1 MKPLNTQGAPLIKGL
16 TNNPHTNAITTK
28 LVHDPNTRSRLA
40 PTGFMKR
47 IAGEQ
52 SEAMIDAR
60 NTEEIS
66 PDLTRMANIIIS
78 TTIAP
83 NDLVS
88 AKVNYTTE
96 DSNLPVDLQS
106 KMLDVVQTFF
116 DKDYK
121 INDIHKDV
129 LKRALFTDGSV
140 PMLVIPESSLDAIIN
155 GEGISMESF
164 RNGNIKEIPNNG
176 ILGKPSTESKFFL
189 DKCKRK
195 VSVESSGSINI
206 KLEPTKK
213 ETRSVGLGQ
222 FDVTD
227 NIDILKMGH
236 YRKVTQ
242 RSRVGSEYASSMES
256 LSYVEP
262 GEKEGEE
269 KEIKLKPSDIA
280 ALFHQRTG
288 TTKDGSITVKTP
300 EQLGRQNKGHGLVM
314 YLPHDSTIPVHVPG
328 DPSNHYGYYVLL
340 ENGYPLSKGS
350 VNGYINKNNFLDSN
364 SSTNSTMI
372 QSLKDELGAD
382 VYTSKDQ
389 LQLDELRD
397 KFKDKIV
404 QNLKERIA
412 NGKYG
417 EEVDLPEIHAAYS
430 IMLGRALEQKMTQ
443 VLFIPRELMTYVAF
457 DYDENGMGV
466 SLHKKNKMINV
477 TRSTLSFANT
487 MANINNAVNRKKVN
501 ITINPEDV
509 DPDESLITILS
520 NIQQQEYDAYPL
532 NKTNPFS
539 LYNSLSR
546 SGITTTIDGHP
557 DMQGSKVDVEHI
569 RSDNTMVD
577 TSYYET
583 IKEEQYHAYGVIPEL
598 MQSSASSDFA
608 IDSIQRNLLFNQS
621 TIVRQGIYNEH
632 ITDHCQK
639 YTLNSGTL
647 MGKLVK
653 EVAKFRHVVND
664 EVKETYQE
672 VSGNEMQEVS
682 SIAEM
687 TVMEI
692 IVDFLK
698 SMRVKLPTL
707 DNNELKSQLE
717 AYSTAKEAISTF
729 ADEMLPDSKMELLY
743 GTDYREKANAI
754 KETLKSYLMRRFM
767 VENNVMKDFLDVT
780 GDDESVM
787 SEIKSQLDNQA
798 GLCSAINVI
807 LEEIKKAVEGDSTE
821 DNGGY

>member
-1 MKPLNTQGAPLIKGL
+1 MKPLSTQSAPLIKGL
-16 TNNPHTNAITTK
+16 SNNPHTNAITTK
-28 LVHDPNTRSRLA
+28 LVHDPNSRSRLA

-47 IAGEQ
+47 IASEQ

-66 PDLTRMANIIIS
+66 PDLTRMSNIIIS

-96 DSNLPVDLQS
+96 DSKLPVDLQS
-106 KMLDVVQTFF
+106 KMLDVIQTFF
-116 DKDYK
+116 DRDYK

-155 GEGISMESF
+155 GEEVSMESF
-164 RNGNIKEIPNNG
+164 RSGHIKEIPNSG
-176 ILGKPSTESKFFL
+176 ILGKPSFESKFFI

-195 VSVESSGSINI
+195 VSVESSGSIHI
-206 KLEPTKK
+206 KLELDKK
-213 ETRSVGLGQ
+213 EKRTSEIGQ
-222 FDVTD
+222 FDVID

-236 YRKVTQ
+236 FRKQQ
-242 RSRVGSEYASSMES
+242 RRSLVGREYASSMES
-256 LSYVEP
+256 LTYVEP
-262 GEKEGEE
+262 SKDGEE
-269 KEIKLKPSDIA
+269 SNTVELKPSDIA

-300 EQLGRQNKGHGLVM
+300 EQLGKQNKGHGLVM

-350 VNGYINKNNFLDSN
+350 INGYINKNNFLDTQSSN
-364 SSTNSTMI
+364 GSMI
-372 QSLKDELGAD
+372 QTLKEELGSD
-382 VYTSKDQ
+382 IYTSKDQ
-389 LQLDELRD
+389 FQLEELRD

-457 DYDENGMGV
+457 DYDENGMGI
-466 SLHKKNKMINV
+466 SLHQKNKMLNV

-487 MANINNAVNRKKVN
+487 MANINNSINRKKVN

-520 NIQQQEYDAYPL
+520 NIQQQEHDAYPL

-539 LYNSLSR
+539 LYSSLSR

-569 RSDNTMVD
+569 RSDNTIID
-577 TSYYET
+577 TSYYDT
-583 IKEEQYHAYGVIPEL
+583 VKEEQYHAYGVIPEL

-621 TIVRQGIYNEH
+621 TVVRQGIYNEH
-632 ITDHCQK
+632 LTDHCQK

-647 MGKLVK
+647 MGKLVN
-653 EVAKFRHVVND
+653 EVANFRNVVND
-664 EVKETYQE
+664 DVKETYQE

-682 SIAEM
+682 SIADM

-787 SEIKSQLDNQA
+787 SEIKSQLNNQA

-807 LEEIKKAVEGDSTE
+807 LEDIKKAVEKESSQE
-821 DNGGY
+821 ESEY